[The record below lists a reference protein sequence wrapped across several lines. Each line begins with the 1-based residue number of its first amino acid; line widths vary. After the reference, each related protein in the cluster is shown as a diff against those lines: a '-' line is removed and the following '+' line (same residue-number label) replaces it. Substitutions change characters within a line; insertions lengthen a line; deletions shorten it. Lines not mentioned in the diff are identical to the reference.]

1 MVPRIA
7 TENIASLVIR

>member
-7 TENIASLVIR
+7 FGELDT